1 MTTALPPVVA
11 WPAGVIL
18 AALLGSFLNVCISRL
33 PRGES
38 VVLPSSHCP
47 ACRSPIRAVDN
58 IPLVSYLVLGGRC
71 RACGATISWRYPL
84 VEALAIAMGALTL
97 WQLGPTWA
105 AARAFL
111 LCLVMIAVAFTD
123 LETRRIP
130 DRITLPGIVGACILA
145 PEGLSRGSAGAAV
158 GAVAFALITV
168 MRARGAARRGET
180 ASPEPD
186 PAEPD
191 PPEPDPVDEVDPA
204 ELRRLDIYWAT
215 AWGALAGRQLAVVS
229 PAGLMAGDLPL
240 TWRALSQID
249 PLVAGCL
256 ITGGMFFV
264 VAWVSHVALGRTG
277 LGGGDIKLAALI
289 GAALGAGVGLVAAF
303 VGIMLGGVVAAALL
317 VTGRRRFGEYLP
329 FGPFLAAGG
338 VVAAIWGEPLLRW
351 YLG

>member
-47 ACRSPIRAVDN
+47 ACRSPIRALDN

-71 RACGATISWRYPL
+71 RSCGATISWRYPL

-145 PEGLSRGSAGAAV
+145 PEGLSRASAGAAV
-158 GAVAFALITV
+158 GAVAFALIAV
-168 MRARGAARRGET
+168 MRRPRRQPAGHARPAVAPAR
-180 ASPEPD
+180 SP
-186 PAEPD
+186 
-191 PPEPDPVDEVDPA
+191 
-204 ELRRLDIYWAT
+204 
-215 AWGALAGRQLAVVS
+215 GG
-229 PAGLMAGDLPL
+229 PAGL
-240 TWRALSQID
+240 
-249 PLVAGCL
+249 VAHHRPHRDAPRRWWSGTAC
-256 ITGGMFFV
+256 
-264 VAWVSHVALGRTG
+264 SHRT
-277 LGGGDIKLAALI
+277 
-289 GAALGAGVGLVAAF
+289 
-303 VGIMLGGVVAAALL
+303 
-317 VTGRRRFGEYLP
+317 T
-329 FGPFLAAGG
+329 
-338 VVAAIWGEPLLRW
+338 
-351 YLG
+351 

>member
-1 MTTALPPVVA
+1 MSTALPPVVA

-47 ACRSPIRAVDN
+47 ACQSPIRPVDN

-71 RACGATISWRYPL
+71 RACGVTISWRYPL

-111 LCLVMIAVAFTD
+111 LCLAMIAAAFTD

-130 DRITLPGIVGACILA
+130 DRITLPGIIGACILA
-145 PEGLSRGSAGAAV
+145 PEGFSRGSVGAAI
-158 GAVAFALITV
+158 GAVAFALV
-168 MRARGAARRGET
+168 AMMRARVPAVPGET
-180 ASPEPD
+180 ASPEP
-186 PAEPD
+186 A
-191 PPEPDPVDEVDPA
+191 PPEPAPPEPAPDDEVDPA
-204 ELRRLDIYWAT
+204 ERRRLGICWAS
-215 AWGALAGRQLAVVS
+215 AWGALAGRQLAAVS
-229 PAGLMAGDLPL
+229 PAGLMARDWSL
-240 TWRALSQID
+240 TWRVLSQID

-256 ITGGMFFV
+256 ITGGLFFA
-264 VAWVSHVALGRTG
+264 VAWVSHAALGRTG
-277 LGGGDIKLAALI
+277 LGGGDIKLAGLI
-289 GAALGAGVGLVAAF
+289 GAALGAGGGLVAAF
-303 VGIMLGGVVAAALL
+303 VGIVLGGVVAASL
-317 VTGRRRFGEYLP
+317 VVSGRRRFGEYLP

-338 VVAAIWGEPLLRW
+338 VVAAIWGEPLLEW